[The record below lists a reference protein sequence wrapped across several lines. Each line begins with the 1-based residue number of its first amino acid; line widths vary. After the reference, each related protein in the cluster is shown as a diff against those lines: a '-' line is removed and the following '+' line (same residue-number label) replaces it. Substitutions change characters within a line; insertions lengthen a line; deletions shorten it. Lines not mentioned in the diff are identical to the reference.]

1 MAITRSQQAKQL
13 LALGGRIGLQEG
25 GGIEQRLDQLGGDV
39 SSAEQMLQAINKRL
53 ETAESGLGGGI
64 GTLGSNQPF
73 NPGMKYQPQPN
84 QPMAQLPGSRPYL
97 TATIDPNF
105 KPVEELKA
113 ADPNNLLP
121 GTTVPTGGT
130 FNGMPLGGNNNGF
143 NFRQEGDMGRY
154 IADNDPGMQFEGYSS
169 YQDYLGAG
177 NKPVSRPQGPQLL
190 SAQGGL
196 GDGIQ
201 SRGASGIPAAGYADG
216 GMLVK
221 SKSGSKKPVKQAG
234 ATNYLGKQEMVTAP
248 KFWLSEPDHVKAKLA
263 YITDEEEKILI
274 DKNLYGSLKGKP
286 NIGPAGLP
294 SLQGGDSGGLG
305 GDKGTDG
312 GDKGGSNY
320 GQFDRAISR
329 AKNNPTTGPK
339 GDGGGGIKDFLGNLP
354 SVKAAK
360 FGIDLLG
367 KAFSK
372 FGPKSFSDKYG
383 YATDYQG
390 TTGPS
395 SVDNDDDSKG
405 GGDGI
410 VPYWA
415 QLGYPSQAAYL
426 ASLQAPAGL
435 PAAVQPQQTMDLNRI
450 AYRLMAD
457 GGFLGEEDEPR
468 QAYGLGSIV
477 KKITRPIKKV
487 VKKATS
493 AVKKVTK
500 SPLGRLAL
508 AVAAPYAL
516 GPAMAQSQ
524 FLMGLSAAQ
533 RAALISG
540 ATTGVTQLA
549 SGEDL
554 DLKDIALSAA
564 LAGGTA
570 KMFPPGGAKPGVNI
584 DKGRGSFIDSA
595 YRSGGVRGTPNLFDA
610 DDVVLA
616 SQRATSNPSKF
627 TAFTKDVLNPQTIK
641 NITPEKTGILK
652 TLSDKITGNK
662 LGNLLLGSKDGGIS
676 PMKSILL
683 ASGLSGLMAKK
694 DFEEDEFSEMDRG
707 EGIDIA
713 AIRRRPF
720 EYMAP
725 RFAGSEFDFYAA
737 DGGRIGYQDAG
748 AVLSEKEMK
757 KLAKSALF
765 KGFKKMY
772 SVDPQM
778 AKDNPAYE
786 GKFDMFKKIYDQ
798 KFQKGGKAEPVA
810 KKVMPLLDMG
820 GQEMDLRAEGGFVPI
835 GRMEK
840 ADDVPA
846 RLSKNEFVFTAEA
859 VRNAGEGDVDK
870 GAEVMYNMMKNLE
883 AGGEVSEESQG
894 SDGARKMFQ
903 TSQRLEEVL

>member
-1 MAITRSQQAKQL
+1 MKGKKRPGYRGDAAAAAGAPGMAGPGPGSDPGEGKATGAPSRGVLDAKKAFKEAQKGLTKSLTQQSRQAAFDKIRGFL
-13 LALGGRIGLQEG
+13 PGGKYSLTGLAVRGLTGLFGPKGPTNPYSGGRTGLH
-25 GGIEQRLDQLGGDV
+25 
-39 SSAEQMLQAINKRL
+39 AE
-53 ETAESGLGGGI
+53 T
-64 GTLGSNQPF
+64 T
-73 NPGMKYQPQPN
+73 
-84 QPMAQLPGSRPYL
+84 
-97 TATIDPNF
+97 TD
-105 KPVEELKA
+105 
-113 ADPNNLLP
+113 DDNN
-121 GTTVPTGGT
+121 TGGRD
-130 FNGMPLGGNNNGF
+130 GMPL
-143 NFRQEGDMGRY
+143 Y
-154 IADNDPGMQFEGYSS
+154 
-169 YQDYLGAG
+169 
-177 NKPVSRPQGPQLL
+177 
-190 SAQGGL
+190 
-196 GDGIQ
+196 
-201 SRGASGIPAAGYADG
+201 
-216 GMLVK
+216 
-221 SKSGSKKPVKQAG
+221 
-234 ATNYLGKQEMVTAP
+234 
-248 KFWLSEPDHVKAKLA
+248 
-263 YITDEEEKILI
+263 
-274 DKNLYGSLKGKP
+274 
-286 NIGPAGLP
+286 
-294 SLQGGDSGGLG
+294 
-305 GDKGTDG
+305 
-312 GDKGGSNY
+312 
-320 GQFDRAISR
+320 
-329 AKNNPTTGPK
+329 
-339 GDGGGGIKDFLGNLP
+339 
-354 SVKAAK
+354 
-360 FGIDLLG
+360 
-367 KAFSK
+367 
-372 FGPKSFSDKYG
+372 
-383 YATDYQG
+383 
-390 TTGPS
+390 
-395 SVDNDDDSKG
+395 
-405 GGDGI
+405 
-410 VPYWA
+410 A
-415 QLGYPSQAAYL
+415 QLGYPSQEAYMAAMQR
-426 ASLQAPAGL
+426 ATQAPAGL
-435 PAAVQPQQTMDLNRI
+435 PAAVQPMQTMNLNRI

-477 KKITRPIKKV
+477 RKITKPIKKV

-493 AVKKVTK
+493 ALKKVVK
-500 SPLGRLAL
+500 SPLGKLAL

-564 LAGGTA
+564 L
-570 KMFPPGGAKPGVNI
+570 
-584 DKGRGSFIDSA
+584 
-595 YRSGGVRGTPNLFDA
+595 SGGV
-610 DDVVLA
+610 
-616 SQRATSNPSKF
+616 SKF
-627 TAFTKDVLNPQTIK
+627 TAPKGIDGKAFNASRASQASKFQMPRGGGADLSKIAASNTRPNMFDIAGPVRGGSGIVEAASKAADPTIFSRIKGGLENIKDSK
-641 NITPEKTGILK
+641 ILSLAK
-652 TLSDKITGNK
+652 KYPTLSI
-662 LGNLLLGSKDGGIS
+662 LG
-676 PMKSILL
+676 
-683 ASGLSGLMAKK
+683 ASGLAGLAAKK

-737 DGGRIGYQDAG
+737 DGGRIGYQEAG
-748 AVLSEKEMK
+748 AVLSEKQMK